1 MKQHKTYLAVTAAL
15 LLCAGCMT
23 GCGSDAAYDNTMIA
37 ADAAAGEAA
46 HEGAAPEAA
55 AKADGDT
62 ALKADAVYDTE
73 DAFYAEAEAADEAM
87 KAVLAADAEPSAPLA
102 DAGEPFVL
110 TAGEWNDND
119 NWGFFLNLVHSGT
132 IAFPVYGLNPTNRIA
147 VTVTHEGAPVRNQT
161 VTLSA
166 GDEVLWT
173 AATDR
178 DGMAYLFY
186 DDAYAGETLLL
197 QSADAEDI
205 SVVIPAA
212 EDGSQGGG
220 APLLAYE
227 METAASAQS
236 YDSTEVMFILDTT
249 GSMGDEISY
258 LQKDFAAIAE
268 EVSDDSITFSVNFY
282 KDAGDEYV
290 MRCNPFTDDVKDIQ
304 KKLNAEYADGG
315 GDTPEAVA
323 EILDETMNRGDWHGN
338 TNKIAFLIFDAPPHN
353 TVEKQQMVLQAIA
366 AAAARGVHL
375 VPVVAS
381 NAERDTELFGRA
393 AAIMTNSNYVFLTDD
408 SGVGESHLEPII
420 GDYDVELLH
429 DIIVRNIREIAG
441 EAS

>member
-1 MKQHKTYLAVTAAL
+1 MKQHKTIFAVMTAL

-23 GCGSDAAYDNTMIA
+23 GCGSNAAYDNTMMA
-37 ADAAAGEAA
+37 ADEAAGGAVYD
-46 HEGAAPEAA
+46 GAAPEAA
-55 AKADGDT
+55 AKADGD
-62 ALKADAVYDTE
+62 AAPKAEVFGDDE
-73 DAFYAEAEAADEAM
+73 EAFYAAADEAEEAM
-87 KAVLAADAEPSAPLA
+87 AEAVPSADAEPSASLT

-161 VTLSA
+161 VTLTA

-173 AATDR
+173 ASTDR

-197 QSADAEDI
+197 QSADAEEI
-205 SVVIPAA
+205 SVTVPAA
-212 EDGSQGGG
+212 EDNGQGES
-220 APLLAYE
+220 APQLFFE
-227 METAASAQS
+227 METAAAEQRRER
-236 YDSTEVMFILDTT
+236 TEVMFILDTT

-268 EVSDDSITFSVNFY
+268 EVSDGSITFSVNFY
-282 KDAGDEYV
+282 KDAGDKYV
-290 MRCNPFTDDVKDIQ
+290 TRCNPFTDDIKDIQ

-323 EILDETMNRGDWHGN
+323 EILDETMNRGDWHED
-338 TNKIAFLIFDAPPHN
+338 TNKIAFLIFDAPPHDTADN
-353 TVEKQQMVLQAIA
+353 QRILLQAISA
-366 AAAARGVHL
+366 AAERGIHL

-381 NAERDTELFGRA
+381 NAERETELFGRA

-408 SGVGESHLEPII
+408 SGVGDSHLEPII

-429 DIIVRNIREIAG
+429 DIIVRNILA
-441 EAS
+441 AK